1 MGRGAAATADFK
13 TKDVEGEMHLP
24 VVDLSAPEHEAAA
37 TLKDA
42 CVNHGFYY
50 LAGWALVS
58 LQCLDSQRCH
68 VT

>member
-37 TLKDA
+37 TLQDA
-42 CVNHGFYY
+42 CINHGFYY
-50 LAGWALVS
+50 LAGWVAVRPLFAG
-58 LQCLDSQRCH
+58 H
-68 VT
+68 NIAP